1 MKVQITN
8 ENDEVLKERKV
19 KDEVI
24 SRSDDGVEVRRVD
37 VMDLFAALSGR

>member
-1 MKVQITN
+1 MKVRIVT
-8 ENDEVLKERKV
+8 ESGKVLKERKV

-24 SRSDDGVEVRRVD
+24 SRSDDGVEVRKVD